1 MHQSKGIAHLDI
13 KLENIVL
20 DSQYILKLIDFAYC
34 EPKDTKMSKAKGT
47 ERYFAPEVA
56 QIYYNRKVWHP
67 ENLLE
72 QQTYVAE
79 KVDIFSLGILLFT
92 LFFGQPP
99 FNHNIPEQ
107 SPLLP
112 YLCSSN
118 PQVQEVFFQY
128 CNLTGDMNSQG
139 RISPSFKALLRK
151 MLAFNPNQR

>member
-1 MHQSKGIAHLDI
+1 LKPLSYITVEYCSKLDLFSYVAAGYTVGNEALCHAIFIQILHSVNFMHQTKGIAHLDI

-72 QQTYVAE
+72 QPTYVAE
-79 KVDIFSLGILLFT
+79 KADIFSLGILLFT
-92 LFFGQPP
+92 LFFG
-99 FNHNIPEQ
+99 
-107 SPLLP
+107 
-112 YLCSSN
+112 
-118 PQVQEVFFQY
+118 
-128 CNLTGDMNSQG
+128 
-139 RISPSFKALLRK
+139 
-151 MLAFNPNQR
+151 